1 MVDRYSWSRW
11 LFVVLNYTFLILLA
25 VLCILPLIHILAISL
40 SSNLAVSAGF
50 VKLWPKDFTF
60 ISYEFILRKSEFL
73 LSLLVTLKRVLL
85 GVTVN
90 MVLTVLAAYPLSK
103 ESSEFKGRTV
113 YVWILVFTML
123 FSGGLIP
130 LYMTVKMLGM
140 LDSIWSLILPHALP
154 VFNVVLLL
162 NFFRGIPKELEEAAF
177 IDGAGYMRI
186 LWKVYVP
193 LSMPSIATLTLFAT
207 VGHWNAWFDGLI
219 FMNSPSNYPLQSY
232 LYTIVNKVDTI
243 MGSMDLVNMKLFED
257 VSSRT
262 AKSAQIFLGAL
273 PILLLYPFLQRF
285 FIKGIVVGSVKG

>member
-11 LFVVLNYTFLILLA
+11 LFVALNYTFLILLA
-25 VLCILPLIHILAISL
+25 VLCILPLIHVLAISL
-40 SSNLAVSAGF
+40 SSNLAVSAGL
-50 VKLWPKDFTF
+50 VKLWPKDLTF

-85 GVTVN
+85 GVAVN
-90 MVLTVLAAYPLSK
+90 MLLTILAAYPLSK
-103 ESSEFKGRTV
+103 ETSEFKGRTV

-130 LYMTVKMLGM
+130 LYMTVKTLGL

-177 IDGAGYMRI
+177 IDGAGYMKI

-219 FMNSPSNYPLQSY
+219 FMNSPANYPLQSY
-232 LYTIVNKVDTI
+232 LYTIVNNVDAI
-243 MGSMDLVNMKLFED
+243 MGNLDLVNIKLYEE

-262 AKSAQIFLGAL
+262 AKAAQIFLGAL

>member
-25 VLCILPLIHILAISL
+25 VLCILPLIHVLAISL
-40 SSNLAVSAGF
+40 SSNLAVSAGM
-50 VKLWPKDFTF
+50 VKLWPKDLTL

-73 LSLLVTLKRVLL
+73 LSLLVTVKRVLL
-85 GVTVN
+85 GVAVN
-90 MVLTVLAAYPLSK
+90 MLLTILAAYPLSK

-130 LYMTVKMLGM
+130 LYMTVKTLGM

-177 IDGAGYMRI
+177 IDGAGYMKI

-219 FMNSPSNYPLQSY
+219 FMNSPANYPLQSY
-232 LYTIVNKVDTI
+232 LYTIVNNVDAI
-243 MGSMDLVNMKLFED
+243 MGNLDLVNIKLYEE

-262 AKSAQIFLGAL
+262 AKAAQIFLGAL